1 MAIGN
6 ELRRAFHLA
15 AMRKEYK
22 DILTGRQRQQARE
35 LIERCDAARKREGSL
50 YEARFLTRVEEARRK
65 LIDQAGAIKKEFKPG
80 WMGEDR
86 FNKAATLRQAQR
98 DVRAHHQ
105 RRIARIDSQ
114 ESTQLSGLLTKA
126 RKENRIQG
134 KARDAFN
141 KTVDRRG
148 GLERRQSRTRS
159 RSR

>member
-1 MAIGN
+1 MTIGG

-15 AMRKEYK
+15 SMRKEYK
-22 DILTGRQRQQARE
+22 DILTGRQREQARK
-35 LIERCDAARKREGSL
+35 LIERCEDLRKREDSL

-65 LIDQAGAIKKEFKPG
+65 LINQAGAVRKEFKPG

-105 RRIARIDSQ
+105 RRIARIDSH
-114 ESTQLSGLLTKA
+114 ESAQLSGLLNRA

-148 GLERRQSRTRS
+148 GLERRQSKS
-159 RSR
+159 RARCR